1 MLPPPEPDGTCLVTG
16 ASSGIGVAFAEL
28 LARRG
33 YNLVIVA
40 RRADRLNDLADRLRS
55 EHGVVVQPVVCDL
68 ADIAQ
73 REELL
78 AAVASSGRRVDILI
92 NNAGY
97 GMSGRWL
104 DLDPDIE
111 RQMIDVVVT
120 APLHLCRALI
130 PAMVRRGCG
139 AVLNM
144 GSIASFQPMPQMAAY
159 GAAKAFSLSLASA
172 LHVELAGTG
181 VTVTACCPGPVRT
194 EFTAVAGGEQ
204 VASAI
209 PEFAW
214 KESEEIAA
222 VALRELA
229 RGRRLV
235 TPGWVTSASALAAR
249 YAPQGLLLKMVNR
262 FWSEG

>member
-1 MLPPPEPDGTCLVTG
+1 MLPPPDPTGTCLVTG
-16 ASSGIGVAFAEL
+16 ASSGIGVALAEQ
-28 LARRG
+28 LAGRG

-40 RRADRLNDLADRLRS
+40 RRADRLDDLAERLRS
-55 EHGVVVQPVVCDL
+55 AHRVLVEAAPCDL
-68 ADIAQ
+68 SDAAQ
-73 REELL
+73 REKLL
-78 AAVASSGRRVDILI
+78 ASVAASGRRVDILI

-104 DLDPDIE
+104 DLDPDVE
-111 RQMIDVVVT
+111 REMIGVVVS

-130 PAMVRRGCG
+130 PDMVRRGSG

-159 GAAKAFSLSLASA
+159 GAAKAFSLSLTNA

-194 EFTAVAGGEQ
+194 EFTAVAGGEE
-204 VASAI
+204 VAAGI
-209 PEFAW
+209 PGFAW
-214 KESEEIAA
+214 KEPEDVAA
-222 VALRELA
+222 AALRGLA

-235 TPGWVTSASALAAR
+235 TPGWVTSTSSIAGRL
-249 YAPQGLLLKMVNR
+249 APQGPLLRLINR
-262 FWSEG
+262 LWQAD

>member
-1 MLPPPEPDGTCLVTG
+1 MLPPPDPRGTCLVTG
-16 ASSGIGVAFAEL
+16 ASSGIGVAFAEQ
-28 LARRG
+28 LAERG

-40 RRADRLNDLADRLRS
+40 RREDRLNDLAERLRS
-55 EHGVVVQPVVCDL
+55 DHGVVVEAVACDL
-68 ADIAQ
+68 ADVAE
-73 REELL
+73 REKML

-104 DLDPDIE
+104 DLDPDVE
-111 RQMIDVVVT
+111 RQMVGVVVA

-130 PAMVRRGCG
+130 PNMVRRGSG

-159 GAAKAFSLSLASA
+159 GAAKAFSLSLTSA

-194 EFTAVAGGEQ
+194 EFTTVAGGEK
-204 VASAI
+204 VAAAI

-214 KESEEIAA
+214 KDSGEIAA
-222 VALRELA
+222 VALRELD
-229 RGRRLV
+229 RGRRVV
-235 TPGWVTSASALAAR
+235 TPGWLTTASAFAGR
-249 YAPQGLLLKMVNR
+249 YAPQGLLLKVVNR
-262 FWSEG
+262 FW